1 MVRFKTAEARLSL
14 ATTGPFGVFSSSI
27 CIWAAE
33 ELLSKGSEIKAFSIP
48 VMWPLCRLWPFPWEW
63 EEKRLR
69 ENIRSLVWSGGSWCR
84 ALIQWCQALINGGI
98 LAWNREVERLEI
110 FSALITR
117 ATSMLALLT
126 LGFCLNLI
134 LKSYPAHVS
143 DCQTLSRGR
152 PEFDWPFPPDQR
164 SAFACYFLHVI
175 FCMLFSRLERFRDE
189 KIIFP
194 GSVARP
200 HPHWRDSRASIVMI
214 MEGDRRC
221 LWFLGALLKSAAIH
235 PLRNIGGVSRTRLW
249 ANADSTADSP
259 RCPRWAETING
270 PRVANIRENIKV
282 RCWKGDA
289 LPPPAISVCWH
300 DDF

>member
-1 MVRFKTAEARLSL
+1 MVRFKTAESRLSL

-175 FCMLFSRLERFRDE
+175 FSSRKISRRENNFSR
-189 KIIFP
+189 I
-194 GSVARP
+194 
-200 HPHWRDSRASIVMI
+200 
-214 MEGDRRC
+214 RRQTSPS
-221 LWFLGALLKSAAIH
+221 LTWQSGVNRYDNGRWQAL
-235 PLRNIGGVSRTRLW
+235 PLVSRGT
-249 ANADSTADSP
+249 S
-259 RCPRWAETING
+259 
-270 PRVANIRENIKV
+270 
-282 RCWKGDA
+282 
-289 LPPPAISVCWH
+289 
-300 DDF
+300 